1 MTPHDLVIVRDDRGV
16 RTITLNRPDSRN
28 ALNVALLRALRAA
41 LADVAVDPEVR
52 ALVVTGA
59 GKSFCAGADVKEWGE
74 TAAGGG
80 DGADWVEQAHALVCE
95 LADLERPTV
104 AVLNGAAVGAGLDLA
119 LACDFRVAADDAR
132 FACAYTWIGYPPD
145 CGGTWLLPRLVGL
158 EAAKRFVF
166 SGAYW
171 DAATALARGLVS
183 EVVERPRLE
192 EAGAELARSFAEG
205 PTVALGHAKR
215 LLHTSTGRTLREQL
229 AAEAEAGHACAAT
242 ADHREALN
250 AALERRAPVFTGS

>member
-1 MTPHDLVIVRDDRGV
+1 VTPDDLVLVRDDGAV
-16 RTITLNRPDSRN
+16 RTITLNRPESRN

-41 LADVAVDPEVR
+41 IGDAAASRSAR
-52 ALVVTGA
+52 AIVLTGA
-59 GKSFCAGADVKEWGE
+59 GKAFCAGADVKEWGE

-80 DGADWVEQAHALVCE
+80 DGADWVEHAHALLCE

-132 FACAYTWIGYPPD
+132 FACAYTWMGFPPD

-166 SGAYW
+166 SGDYW
-171 DAATALARGLVS
+171 DAPTALARGLVS
-183 EVVERPRLE
+183 EVVERTRLE
-192 EAGAELARSFAEG
+192 EAGAALARTFADG

-215 LLHTSTGRTLREQL
+215 LLQTSAGRTLREQL
-229 AAEAEAGHACAAT
+229 AAEAEAGQACAGT

-250 AALERRAPVFTGS
+250 AALERRAPIFTGS